1 MGDLVTI
8 KTSDF
13 EAGLA
18 IAKSYLIDNGIDCV
32 INSEYLTISSS
43 EGKAARLQV
52 REEDY
57 NRAAELLIRG
67 GFSTKEDFD
76 YSPDR

>member
-1 MGDLVTI
+1 MDKLVTI

-13 EAGLA
+13 EANLA

-32 INSEYLTISSS
+32 INSGYISISQPDS
-43 EGKAARLQV
+43 GSAILQV

-57 NRAAELLIRG
+57 NRAKELLIEG
-67 GFSTKEDFD
+67 GFSNKEDF
-76 YSPDR
+76 